1 MADALVIAGAVLKG
15 SFAAGALAV
24 LSDPAVHARLGLHV
38 RRIVGTS
45 SGALNGAYYAAAI
58 HAGQEAHAG
67 DRLAD
72 LWVSDGG
79 VLDSIA
85 PSMRAIL
92 ARRGLSSTRKIAALL
107 RASIAVQPSR
117 RPVSLRLIA
126 TNLLGERVFI
136 DGRAATTHEHVF
148 SFDGADMATQEGL
161 DRLFD
166 AVAASAAFPGIFDP
180 VELRVDG
187 REATFIDGGAVND
200 APIGYAL
207 DGGLGVDRVFII
219 TPNPRIER
227 PQGALRGLAYA
238 AQLADILIDERLVR
252 DLAETVR
259 INGALVALER
269 AEPDPAR
276 RAKVL
281 AAVGWEGRRVVQLIE
296 IRPEAVLPGS
306 SFSGWFSKSLRK
318 DYVAAGRAAAERALE
333 ALRTATHKP

>member
-24 LSDPAVHARLGLHV
+24 LSDPAVHSRLGLRI

-45 SGALNGAYYAAAI
+45 SGALNGAFYAAAI

-72 LWVSDGG
+72 LWVRDGG

-85 PSMRAIL
+85 PSLRAVL
-92 ARRGLSSTRKIAALL
+92 ARRGISSTRKIASLL
-107 RASIAVQPSR
+107 RASIPVQPSR

-136 DGRAATTHEHVF
+136 DGRAATTHEHAF
-148 SFDGADMATQEGL
+148 AFEGADMATQEGL

-180 VELRVDG
+180 VELRVEG
-187 REATFIDGGAVND
+187 RDATFVDGGAVND

-207 DGGLGVDRVFII
+207 DGGLGVDRVFVI
-219 TPNPRIER
+219 TPNPRVER
-227 PQGALRGLAYA
+227 PRGALRGLAYA
-238 AQLADILIDERLVR
+238 GQLADILLDERLVR
-252 DLAETVR
+252 DLAEAEH
-259 INGALVALER
+259 INRALVALER

-281 AAVGWEGRRVVQLIE
+281 AALGWEGRRVVRLVE
-296 IRPEAVLPGS
+296 IRPEVVLPGS
-306 SFSGWFSKSLRK
+306 SFSGWFSRSLRQ
-318 DYVAAGRAAAERALE
+318 DYVAAGRSAAQRAL
-333 ALRTATHKP
+333 ATL